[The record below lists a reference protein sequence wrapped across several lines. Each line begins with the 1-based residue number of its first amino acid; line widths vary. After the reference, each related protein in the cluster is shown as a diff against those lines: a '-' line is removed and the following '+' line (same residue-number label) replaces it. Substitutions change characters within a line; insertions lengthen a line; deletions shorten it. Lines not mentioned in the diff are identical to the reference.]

1 MSSSSELTNK
11 DSSLSQGD
19 PKYAE
24 SNKLKTVELN
34 SLNLSVSSLNSS
46 REGSPLREPLAYD
59 NDLHGV
65 NSKIRRRSSVGN
77 KSDRGRS
84 HSLVSSLADHLSGR
98 GHSMSRHSVDSQQS
112 LSRYSTSYSVKE
124 IYGDMPEEKIMLQRS
139 ATKSTILNTL
149 SKRVENANIEAERG
163 ENFDKESKVDERI
176 SEEDRLYQEVP
187 DIPVPTTKFG
197 GEFSSIDPELVTWD
211 GRDDPEYPRNWSLGS
226 KILQTAIVS
235 IYTLIPP
242 MSSSVCSP
250 AMPDIAES
258 LGMNSQFLQSFSVS
272 IMVLAWALGP
282 IIIAPLSE
290 SDKIGRRW
298 VLNISVWISF
308 IFNLACAFSKN
319 TAQLCIFRFLGG
331 LGGAAPL
338 NVGAGTIADLWD
350 DRGRQFAMA
359 AYSISPSLGPV
370 ISPIMSGFIVE
381 NTHWKWV
388 FLVLAIL
395 NAVVAFVGTLLFKET
410 YSPKLL
416 SLKAKRL
423 RKETG
428 NVHLHTIF
436 EIANGET
443 TSEKVFNT
451 VTRPLQLLISHPMC
465 FGLGSFMAF
474 IYGFMYLMVVTFPGV
489 FQRNYGFSVGI
500 SGLMFVP
507 MGIGYVVGIGF
518 WTWLIDYFYIKLTE
532 RNNGVSKPEYRLP
545 CLCFAGIGI
554 PVGLVWYGWSAQK
567 EIHWIMPAIGS
578 CIFAFAY
585 IPVFQTIQNY
595 LIDMNTRLSASSIA
609 SCSIYRSIFG
619 FALPLAADPMYK
631 KLNYGWGNTMCAFI
645 AFALGIPFP
654 IFCLMYGERLRD
666 WANRRLD
673 KKQAARDARNLKRL
687 QQQNEKELAKMD
699 KSQPVMDSSF
709 LKTD

>member
-1 MSSSSELTNK
+1 MEMMSSSNEEYKETSAMPDNN
-11 DSSLSQGD
+11 DNSQVLSVV
-19 PKYAE
+19 A
-24 SNKLKTVELN
+24 LN
-34 SLNLSVSSLNSS
+34 SSNLSLSSLNSS
-46 REGSPLREPLAYD
+46 HAGSLGEEPLAYRD
-59 NDLHGV
+59 GEKTNHSQV
-65 NSKIRRRSSVGN
+65 RRRSSAGHRH
-77 KSDRGRS
+77 DRGRS
-84 HSLVSSLADHLSGR
+84 HSIVSSVVEHFQGR
-98 GHSMSRHSVDSQQS
+98 SRSHSRHSEDSQQPS

-124 IYGDMPEEKIMLQRS
+124 IYGDMPEEDIMLQRT
-139 ATKSTILNTL
+139 ATKSTILTSL
-149 SKRVENANIEAERG
+149 SKRVQDANIEAEREDKIDKQSIIE
-163 ENFDKESKVDERI
+163 ENLSEKE
-176 SEEDRLYQEVP
+176 RLYQEVP

-197 GEFSSIDPELVTWD
+197 GEFTSIDPELVTWD
-211 GRDDPEYPRNWSLGS
+211 GKDDPEFPRNWSMAS
-226 KILQTAIVS
+226 KCLHTAIVS

-250 AMPDIAES
+250 AMPAIAKD
-258 LGMNSQFLQSFSVS
+258 LHMNSQFLESFSVS

-282 IIIAPLSE
+282 IIIAPMSE

-308 IFNLACAFSKN
+308 IFNLACAFAK
-319 TAQLCIFRFLGG
+319 TTTQLCIFRFLGG

-359 AYSISPSLGPV
+359 AYSISPSIGPV
-370 ISPIMSGFIVE
+370 ISPIISGFVVQ

-388 FLVLAIL
+388 FIVLAIL
-395 NAVVAFVGTLLFKET
+395 NGVVAAVGTLLFRET

-416 SLKAKRL
+416 SLKAKKL

-428 NVHLHTIF
+428 NTHLHTIF

-443 TSEKVFNT
+443 TYEKVVNT
-451 VTRPLQLLISHPMC
+451 VTRPLQLLVSHPMV

-489 FQRNYGFSVGI
+489 FEDNYGFSVGI

-507 MGIGYVVGIGF
+507 MGIGYVLGIGF

-532 RNNGVSKPEYRLP
+532 RNNGVSEPEYRLP

-554 PVGLVWYGWSAQK
+554 PVGLIWYGWSAQK
-567 EIHWIMPAIGS
+567 ELHWIMPAIGS
-578 CIFAFAY
+578 AIFAFSY

-609 SCSIYRSIFG
+609 SCSIYRSVFG
-619 FALPLAADPMYK
+619 FALPLAANPMYQR
-631 KLNYGWGNTMCAFI
+631 LNYGWGNTMCALI

-654 IFCLMYGERLRD
+654 IFCLLYGQRLRS

-673 KKQAARDARNLKRL
+673 KKQAERDVRNIKRL
-687 QQQNEKELAKMD
+687 QQKNDDEFAKIERSLEHTED
-699 KSQPVMDSSF
+699 TSD
-709 LKTD
+709 